1 MAAAK
6 NGGSR
11 RNGGNGPSP
20 SKAVKK
26 HTGEPPVSRQETLEY
41 IAAMLGS
48 MKVLAEQAG
57 LAFLSRLIAMAQL
70 EADSKRTKR
79 D

>member
-6 NGGSR
+6 NGGSK
-11 RNGGNGPSP
+11 RNGEECPHP
-20 SKAVKK
+20 SKAVKT
-26 HTGEPPVSRQETLEY
+26 HSGEPPVSRHETLEY

-48 MKVLAEQAG
+48 MRVLADRAG
-57 LAFLSRLIAMAQL
+57 LAFLSSLIAMAQL
-70 EADSKRTKR
+70 EADNEKAKR